1 MSRMSVEDYKERIGR
16 LMLYR
21 NRIIEKVIR
30 EAEKDFPD
38 MNILSEELAR
48 LVEAVDE
55 YDEMIVSILSEIGE
69 RELVV
74 EAGEEDVES
83 QTEALP
89 FNEWFI
95 SVLNSINGNDTMK
108 DYLKLLKEKGGVAL
122 SGKLLSDLN
131 IKRNWGSSIERELEE
146 AKIIKSHKVGS
157 SKIVYFNHPEYSG
170 LSAEQLL
177 KKVN

>member
-1 MSRMSVEDYKERIGR
+1 MSRMSVEEYKERIGR

-55 YDEMIVSILSEIGE
+55 YDEVIVSILSEIGD
-69 RELVV
+69 REPTETV
-74 EAGEEDVES
+74 EEDAERQKEVI
-83 QTEALP
+83 P

-131 IKRNWGSSIERELEE
+131 IKRNWGSTIEKELEE

-170 LSAEQLL
+170 LSAEQML
-177 KKVN
+177 KMIE